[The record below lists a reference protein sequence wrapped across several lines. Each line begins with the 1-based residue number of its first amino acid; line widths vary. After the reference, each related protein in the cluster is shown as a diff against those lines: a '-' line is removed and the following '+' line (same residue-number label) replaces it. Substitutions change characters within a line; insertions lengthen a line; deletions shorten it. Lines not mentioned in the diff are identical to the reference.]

1 MNTITHRLN
10 GVGVIANVVKQVI
23 ERQHLTGIVLLI
35 SRKKTAVYAG

>member
-10 GVGVIANVVKQVI
+10 GGGALTNVVKQAI
-23 ERQHLTGIVLLI
+23 ERQHLTGIMLLI

>member
-10 GVGVIANVVKQVI
+10 GGDAIANVVKPAI